1 MTATETQEERL
12 LRLYRALPGD
22 DQRALVRVAMSLAG
36 GDPRS
41 WAPPGATFTCP
52 RCGATSAHPLDV
64 AEGYCGAC
72 HDWTG
77 AQRSSQRLAEQPQ
90 SDRETRPARGGGAE

>member
-1 MTATETQEERL
+1 MTTETQEERL
-12 LRLYRALPGD
+12 LRLYRTLPD
-22 DQRALVRVAMSLAG
+22 ADQRALVRVAMSLLG
-36 GDPRS
+36 GDPQS
-41 WAPPGATFTCP
+41 WAPPGETFTCP
-52 RCGATSAHPLDV
+52 RCGRISMHPLDV

-77 AQRSSQRLAEQPQ
+77 RESDAQRLVEQPQ